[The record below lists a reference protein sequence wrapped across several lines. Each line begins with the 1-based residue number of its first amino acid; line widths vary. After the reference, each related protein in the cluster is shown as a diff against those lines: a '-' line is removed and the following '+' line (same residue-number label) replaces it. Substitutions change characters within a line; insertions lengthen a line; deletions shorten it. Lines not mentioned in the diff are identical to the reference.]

1 MAKVSVVSPPA
12 TSSLEVLVED
22 YLASCRARGLA
33 LSTINQ
39 AYRYSLVDVFL
50 PWCARANVTTTA
62 QLDQRALDRFTGD
75 LLNEPGKHGKP
86 CRASPSTTTS
96 ARSASSSHGAG
107 WRARRCPAS
116 PSSRASPSGW
126 SRC

>member
-39 AYRYSLVDVFL
+39 AYRYSLIDVFL
-50 PWCARANVTTTA
+50 PWCVRANVTTTA

-75 LLNEPGKHGKP
+75 LLTSLASTVSR

-96 ARSASSSHGAG
+96 LG
-107 WRARRCPAS
+107 PAV
-116 PSSRASPSGW
+116 PGLVPA
-126 SRC
+126 